1 MTWVI
6 VFVALGV
13 AALVAIAV
21 CALPVWRE
29 VRALLKQVGSAT
41 ESFNA
46 SFEPLGEA
54 LEELGGAQASARESA
69 REPAQ
74 ASSPRR

>member
-13 AALVAIAV
+13 AALLAIAV

-29 VRALLKQVGSAT
+29 GKALLKQVGSAS
-41 ESFNA
+41 EGFNSA
-46 SFEPLGEA
+46 FGPLGEA
-54 LEELGGAQASARESA
+54 LEQLGES
-69 REPAQ
+69 Q

>member
-29 VRALLKQVGSAT
+29 GMALVRQVGRAS
-41 ESFNA
+41 ESLDA
-46 SFEPLGEA
+46 SFEPLGQA
-54 LEELGGAQASARESA
+54 LEQLGEAQG
-69 REPAQ
+69 
-74 ASSPRR
+74 SPGRR

>member
-13 AALVAIAV
+13 AALVAVAL

-29 VRALLKQVGSAT
+29 AMALVKQLGKAS
-41 ESFNA
+41 ESFEK
-46 SFEPLGEA
+46 SFEPLGAA
-54 LEELGGAQASARESA
+54 LESLGES
-69 REPAQ
+69 Q